1 MQLAWAGGVAV
12 IDPLAVDVAPLAELF
27 RGGATAVIHAADQD
41 LEVLERGDR
50 RGADAPVRHP
60 AGNVIDQPNYEA
72 SGVDKV
78 RDAIKAGGAKLI
90 AGGYNK
96 TTSYDG
102 APPSNRYL
110 IFQYPDKA
118 THDKLN
124 MEIIRPWQEKVK
136 GKYTSVFRIVG
147 VEAAG
152 Q

>member
-1 MQLAWAGGVAV
+1 MLKSALLVTAGIVLGAGGISALQAQSNAPYYEVAE
-12 IDPLAVDVAPLAELF
+12 I
-27 RGGATAVIHAADQD
+27 
-41 LEVLERGDR
+41 
-50 RGADAPVRHP
+50 
-60 AGNVIDQPNYEA
+60 NVIDQPNYEA

-110 IFQYPDKA
+110 IFQYPDKV